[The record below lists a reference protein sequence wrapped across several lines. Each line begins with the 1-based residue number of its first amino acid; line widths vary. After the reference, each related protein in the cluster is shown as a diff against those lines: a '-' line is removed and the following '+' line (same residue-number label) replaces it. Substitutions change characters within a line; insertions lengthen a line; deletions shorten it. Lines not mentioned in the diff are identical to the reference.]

1 LCRNKQGFDRCQLVE
16 HVFSGGIIFHFVTIG
31 TGLIKCQ
38 DWQPETRIQ

>member
-1 LCRNKQGFDRCQLVE
+1 CQLVK

-38 DWQPETRIQ
+38 DWQPVTKDSKKDMD